1 MSWLLTLWFTVDF
14 IFRRILTRTPWPWSG
29 PWSRAAPRP
38 SWSWYWPRGRGSG
51 ADTAHPRPW
60 ETGTDAG
67 QTKTNSCLN
76 IITKKGFVYEDDVV
90 AAPDIKYCNI
100 ENMSDVSSPIYFPL
114 HHPYD
119 LKAHINHCARSRV
132 GTISLLEG
140 PLAKYGE
147 GAKYIELFVTALRQY
162 GMLCIG
168 LYRWKKIKHI
178 LKKVVHWQ

>member
-1 MSWLLTLWFTVDF
+1 ML
-14 IFRRILTRTPWPWSG
+14 
-29 PWSRAAPRP
+29 
-38 SWSWYWPRGRGSG
+38 
-51 ADTAHPRPW
+51 
-60 ETGTDAG
+60 
-67 QTKTNSCLN
+67 
-76 IITKKGFVYEDDVV
+76 ITKKGFVYEDVVV
-90 AAPDIKYCNI
+90 AAPDMKYCNI

-119 LKAHINHCARSRV
+119 LKAHNNNNSVLSRV

-168 LYRWKKIKHI
+168 LYRWNIKTHFEKSGALAMLHSNFYMVIKYYYCHI
-178 LKKVVHWQ
+178 LWRIL